1 MPKYSFNFGS
11 LNKTPFMKKALR
23 LLLFVPLALF
33 CGCGDDPAP
42 AGETIDCQAS
52 QFILSAS
59 GFQPST
65 VTVGLNGNKITSING
80 AGLAIAFTHAG
91 DSVTYISNNR
101 KEVAFSEG
109 GKVVRHEIK
118 PANPG
123 TGARIENRI
132 LGTFVYN
139 GSQLTKVVYKNY
151 NFSFGPTNN
160 SISTTQLN
168 STEYTF
174 KYDASGNL
182 TAVDHTLI
190 PAGGGA
196 VPNAYK
202 TMLLTYTNKAMP
214 RSGTVPFFNAYTEI
228 FESYVLAFNTQIK
241 LFKNIPATFGYTDR
255 SQNPVQVGAFTYTPT
270 VDAAGNI
277 TKLLEVTTSRTF
289 TYDYTYKCP

>member
-1 MPKYSFNFGS
+1 
-11 LNKTPFMKKALR
+11 MKKALR

-33 CGCGDDPAP
+33 YGCGDDAAP

-52 QFILSAS
+52 QFVLSAS

-65 VTVGLNGNKITSING
+65 VTIGLNGNNKITSVNG
-80 AGLAIAFTHAG
+80 AGLAFTFTHAG
-91 DSVTYISNNR
+91 DSVFSTSGTR
-101 KEVAFSEG
+101 KEVAFIEG

-118 PANPG
+118 PASPG
-123 TGARIENRI
+123 TGARVETRI
-132 LGTFVYN
+132 LGTFIYS

-160 SISTTQLN
+160 SIATTQLN

-190 PAGGGA
+190 PVGGGA

-202 TMLLTYTNKAMP
+202 TMLLTYSNVAMP
-214 RSGTVPFFNAYTEI
+214 RSATVPFFNVYAEI
-228 FESYVLAFNTQIK
+228 FESNLLAFNTQIK

-255 SQNPVQVGAFTYTPT
+255 AQNPVQVGAFTYTST
-270 VDAAGNI
+270 VDAAGNLS
-277 TKLLEVTTSRTF
+277 KLVEVTTARTF